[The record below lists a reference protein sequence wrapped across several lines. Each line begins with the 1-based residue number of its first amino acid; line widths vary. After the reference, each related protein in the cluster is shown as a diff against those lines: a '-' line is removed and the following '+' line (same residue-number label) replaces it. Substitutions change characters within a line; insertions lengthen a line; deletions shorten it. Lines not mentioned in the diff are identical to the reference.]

1 MLGLRTQ
8 NLLKS
13 LNESEDLRAVLEQ
26 SASDFVAQPL
36 CEALAALL
44 KEKGLTRSQAIRN
57 SLLNT
62 IYGQQIF
69 AGTKT
74 PSRDKLIAIAFGMQL
89 SFQEADT
96 LLKQQG
102 IPVCTRAENGMQSLF
117 IACCMECPC
126 WTQILCFTK
135 TSWKHSID
143 EVGDMEQWQ
152 GLTPEVKKNYAVV
165 HIVKR
170 TAEKELVL
178 LAKPGGRNESA
189 PA

>member
-44 KEKGLTRSQAIRN
+44 EEKGLTRSQAIRN

-102 IPVCTRAENGMQSLF
+102 YPRLYPRRERDAVIIYSLLHGMSLLDTNTLLYEN
-117 IACCMECPC
+117 
-126 WTQILCFTK
+126 
-135 TSWKHSID
+135 
-143 EVGDMEQWQ
+143 
-152 GLTPEVKKNYAVV
+152 
-165 HIVKR
+165 
-170 TAEKELVL
+170 ELETL
-178 LAKPGGRNESA
+178 N
-189 PA
+189 